1 MEKTIEKLSSEEFDH
16 LALHGRGRSS
26 PAFNAIVS
34 LQPGEAITIKKTG
47 WKPKYPPTRLV
58 KKIEKKY
65 GFRFK
70 RGALPDRSGWAVQR
84 IK

>member
-1 MEKTIEKLSSEEFDH
+1 MIEKISSEEFDR

-26 PAFNAIVS
+26 PAYNAIVS
-34 LQPGEAITIKKTG
+34 LKPGEAIAIKKSG

-65 GFRFK
+65 GFHFK
-70 RGALPDRSGWAVQR
+70 RGPLPDRSGWGVMR
-84 IK
+84 IS